1 MTTRL
6 LSPQDYVKA
15 IVQRKWLIIACV
27 LGAVAIAWVA
37 CLVLPKTYR
46 SSTLIL
52 AEEQKVLNVKGV
64 ESSRSD
70 GATDRVAMMQAR
82 TTVMKQI
89 LYSRELL
96 AKVAA
101 ELQLYGYDA
110 AKAGSPFEDVVF
122 GKMRAATK
130 IELARDQSFLTLSF
144 SDESPTIARDVT
156 MRLADYFI
164 QESSRSKEE
173 IAEAS
178 TEFLQHELDTL
189 REQLEVKEKALAEF
203 KRLNLGE
210 LPEQMESNLR
220 ALDRLEAEQTT
231 QTELHKSLMMR
242 ASSLDKAI
250 RDYEEQGVSA
260 DGNPRKMRDMRLAR
274 IKELE
279 RQLLGLM
286 AIYKENYPD
295 IVQIKEEIKKLK
307 AISTEDYAGQ
317 NSEADEPVV
326 IKKRGKGRAIDSY
339 HADLMRQRED
349 IDEQLEMI
357 KVKQVRI
364 ASEMQRYQSRVDRA
378 PAHKQKQAALE
389 RDFENLQKQFQLLS
403 EKKTTAALAGD
414 MERRKKGSMFRIV
427 DPANLP
433 SLPEKPNVPFILLGG
448 LGIGC
453 ALGFGGAIG
462 LELLRRGFFSAEEV
476 EIALGLP
483 VLVTIPQ
490 YESALGGVPGKSQ
503 GFISRRPGA
512 TPLLQAGK
520 RSERL
525 LPHYGGNEV
534 HPAAGQSSLGA
545 RPLSRLAP
553 GLELVTMW
561 RPRSLVAEQF
571 RVAATRL
578 ELMAGERKSTV
589 IVLTSSLM
597 GEGKSCTS
605 LNLAHVLA
613 RDLDKGTVLVDCDL
627 KRPMQHV
634 YAGVESHPGLAEV
647 LHGEKSLD
655 DCLHKPEGLGF
666 SILPAG
672 SVSDGPPALSKM
684 QQVADLISDLRERF
698 EYIVVDAPPI
708 LPLADMNVLASMA
721 DIVLMVIRAGATGRD
736 AVQKALKTIGD
747 PGPISVVL
755 NGLEVQDTPYYMQQM
770 YYHESHHEQLK

>member
-6 LSPQDYVKA
+6 LSPQDYLKA
-15 IVQRKWLIIACV
+15 VVQRKWLIAASILVC
-27 LGAVAIAWVA
+27 LGVAWIV

-46 SSTLIL
+46 SSTMIL

-70 GATDRVAMMQAR
+70 GSTDRVAVMQAR

-89 LYSRELL
+89 LFSRELL
-96 AKVAA
+96 TGVAGD
-101 ELQLYGYDA
+101 LHLYGYD
-110 AKAGSPFEDVVF
+110 KSRVGTGFEDGVIAR
-122 GKMRAATK
+122 MRNGIK
-130 IELARDQSFLTLSF
+130 IDLAKDQSFLTLSF
-144 SDESPTIARDVT
+144 ADENATTARDVT
-156 MRLADYFI
+156 ARLADYFI
-164 QESSRSKEE
+164 TESSRSKEE

-178 TEFLQHELDTL
+178 TEFLQHELDAMK
-189 REQLEVKEKALAEF
+189 EQLELKEKALAEF
-203 KRLNLGE
+203 KRQYLGE
-210 LPEQMESNLR
+210 LPDQMEGNLR
-220 ALDRLEAEQTT
+220 TLDRLESDQVAQS
-231 QTELHKSLMMR
+231 ELSKSLGMR
-242 ASSLDKAI
+242 AVSLDKAI
-250 RDYEEQGVSA
+250 RDYEEQGLNA

-274 IKELE
+274 IKDLE

-286 AIYKENYPD
+286 AVYKENYPD

-317 NSEADEPVV
+317 SDSDEPVV
-326 IKKRGKGRAIDSY
+326 IRKRSKGRAIDSY
-339 HADLMRQRED
+339 HADLLRQRED

-357 KVKQVRI
+357 RIKQARI
-364 ASEMQRYQSRVDRA
+364 AADIQRYQSRVDRA
-378 PAHKQKQAALE
+378 PMHKQRQAALE
-389 RDFENLQKQFQLLS
+389 RDYDNLQKSYQLLL
-403 EKKTTAALAGD
+403 EKKVTSSLAGD
-414 MERRKKGSMFRIV
+414 MERRKKGSQFKII
-427 DPANLP
+427 DPASLP
-433 SLPEKPNVPFILLGG
+433 TLPEKPNVPFILLGG

-490 YESALGGVPGKSQ
+490 YESALGGPARPK
-503 GFISRRPGA
+503 GFLARGPRTA
-512 TPLLQAGK
+512 PLLQSGK
-520 RSERL
+520 SDRL
-525 LPHYGGNEV
+525 LPHYGRNGGGEAV
-534 HPAAGQSSLGA
+534 FTSMS
-545 RPLSRLAP
+545 PLSPSRLAP
-553 GLELVTMW
+553 GLELVTLW

-589 IVLTSSLM
+589 IVMTSALM

-613 RDLDKGTVLVDCDL
+613 RDLDKTTVLVDCDL

-647 LHGEKSLD
+647 LHGDKSLEE
-655 DCLHKPEGLGF
+655 CLHKPDGLGF
-666 SILPAG
+666 AILPAG
-672 SVSDGPPALSKM
+672 SVGDGPPALSKM
-684 QQVADLISDLRERF
+684 QQVADLLSDLRERF

-721 DIVLMVIRAGATGRD
+721 DVVIMVIRAGATGRD
-736 AVQKALKTIGD
+736 AVQKALKTMGD
-747 PGPISVVL
+747 PGPIAVVL

-770 YYHESHHEQLK
+770 YYHEAHHEQLK